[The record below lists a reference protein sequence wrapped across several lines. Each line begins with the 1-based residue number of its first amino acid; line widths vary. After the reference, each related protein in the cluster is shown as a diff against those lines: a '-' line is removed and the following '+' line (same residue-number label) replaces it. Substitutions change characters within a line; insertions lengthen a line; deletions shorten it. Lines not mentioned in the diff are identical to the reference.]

1 MTELM
6 PNMGRDPRVREPPGV
21 DHIFRDGNSPR
32 SVGLVVWDMEN
43 PSVPP
48 NSRHWAIV
56 WEVGVASTKD
66 RVHRQLAVTR
76 ERGPDGLLDHL
87 TNWGPK
93 THITSMQSESDRT
106 FIPIAT
112 LAYAQRQWLE
122 GVAAEEPVLKPNGW
136 WNCQHWVV
144 SVLVK
149 CIRAG
154 ILEKQS
160 VEAVLNQAGWDEP
173 LGV

>member
-1 MTELM
+1 
-6 PNMGRDPRVREPPGV
+6 MGRDPRVREPPGV
-21 DHIFRDGNSPR
+21 DHIFRDEDSPR

-43 PSVPP
+43 SSIPP
-48 NSRHWAIV
+48 NSRHWAIT
-56 WEVGVASTKD
+56 WQVGVASTGD
-66 RVHRQLAVTR
+66 RVHRRLAITR
-76 ERGPDGLLDHL
+76 ERGPDGQLDHL

-93 THITSMQSESDRT
+93 THMMSMQSESDTT

-112 LAYAQRQWLE
+112 LTYTQRQWLE
-122 GVAAEEPVLKPNGW
+122 GIAAEEPVLKPNGW

-154 ILEKQS
+154 VLEKQP
-160 VEAVLNQAGWDEP
+160 VEAVLNQAGWHKP
-173 LGV
+173 FGV

>member
-21 DHIFRDGNSPR
+21 DHIFRDEDSPR
-32 SVGLVVWDMEN
+32 SVGLIVWDMEN
-43 PSVPP
+43 SSIPP
-48 NSRHWAIV
+48 NSRHWAIT
-56 WEVGVASTKD
+56 WQVGVASTGD
-66 RVHRQLAVTR
+66 RVHRRLAITR
-76 ERGPDGLLDHL
+76 ERGPDGQLDHL

-93 THITSMQSESDRT
+93 THMMSMQSESDTT

-112 LAYAQRQWLE
+112 LTYTQRRWLE

-154 ILEKQS
+154 VLEKQP
-160 VEAVLNQAGWDEP
+160 VEAVLNQAGWHEP
-173 LGV
+173 FGV

>member
-1 MTELM
+1 M

-21 DHIFRDGNSPR
+21 DHIYRDDDSPR
-32 SVGLVVWDMEN
+32 SVMLIVWDVGN
-43 PSVPP
+43 TSLPA
-48 NSRHWAIV
+48 NSRHWTIA
-56 WEVGVASTKD
+56 WQVGVASTGD
-66 RVHRQLAVTR
+66 QVHRQLAITR
-76 ERGPDGLLDHL
+76 ERGPEGLLDHL

-93 THITSMQSESDRT
+93 THITNMQCESDAT

-112 LAYAQRQWLE
+112 LTYAQRLWLE

-149 CIRAG
+149 GIRAG
-154 ILEKQS
+154 VLEKQA
-160 VEAVLNQAGWDEP
+160 VEAVLDQAGWHKP
-173 LGV
+173 LEI